1 MIQRVLRQVTAL
13 VIGTALIGG
22 TGVGA
27 AVASEDLV
35 MLSPDSDESG
45 PAAPL
50 YSWVAEPEIENARA
64 RAQSASPAV
73 TWGACGV
80 FDKNLKIV
88 RAFKGRSQAHI
99 GGRSITYGG
108 SNLTCG
114 SGTWGYRHIVKRH
127 LGEWE
132 ARAAVAQENW
142 RDTADYGIH
151 WALRDPDKITYRAAN
166 DTFCYSRKILLIDDR
181 TNEVVGS
188 YFPKVSVARVSHRI
202 ITAYP
207 SGSQC

>member
-1 MIQRVLRQVTAL
+1 MIRSVLRQAIAL
-13 VIGTALIGG
+13 FIGTALLGG
-22 TGVGA
+22 AGA
-27 AVASEDLV
+27 GSAFASAYPSTS
-35 MLSPDSDESG
+35 SPDFHALDF
-45 PAAPL
+45 ATAR
-50 YSWVAEPEIENARA
+50 YSWMAEPRVKDARMGT
-64 RAQSASPAV
+64 QTASPAA

-80 FDKNLKIV
+80 FDDNLKLV

-99 GGRSITYGG
+99 GGKSITYGG

-114 SGTWGYRHIVKRH
+114 SATWGYRHIVKRH

-132 ARAAVAQENW
+132 TRAAVAQENW

-181 TNEVVGS
+181 NNEVVGS